1 MNKADMN
8 NTVEEVKAARNAM
21 KEAHSA
27 YLEEQ
32 ERAAAEVEQ
41 LEEDLAAARQSKT
54 EADTVEKVKE
64 SMKNVRD
71 LEEQLDVTTVVN
83 NTKDRNLFAE
93 LKEAV
98 EETMKAYKTARAAYN
113 KHEKEVKLHVSL
125 YTLEKDNEALQEI
138 AGFLNDTDRHIIR
151 VARNAGI
158 IEQGTSSYKDNG
170 VSYHLAA
177 AALRANLAE
186 VFQSETVRY
195 YKYDYNKA

>member
-21 KEAHSA
+21 REAHSA

-32 ERAAAEVEQ
+32 ERATAEVEQ

-64 SMKNVRD
+64 RVKNVND

-98 EETMKAYKTARAAYN
+98 EETMKAHRSARAAYYE
-113 KHEKEVKLHVSL
+113 HEKEVKLHVSL

-138 AGFLNDTDRHIIR
+138 AGFLNNTDRHIIQ
-151 VARNAGI
+151 VARKTGI
-158 IEQGTSSYKDNG
+158 VEQGTIQYRNNG
-170 VSYHLAA
+170 VNYHLAA
-177 AALRANLAE
+177 AHLFANLEE
-186 VFQSETVRY
+186 VFRKEIVRY
-195 YKYDYNKA
+195 YR